1 MSEKTQIKV
10 AFSGGKKMPDKND
23 KFYIGDEEDG
33 TRVFWIPY
41 YRITEYHRPDG
52 TIDIIKMK

>member
-1 MSEKTQIKV
+1 
-10 AFSGGKKMPDKND
+10 MPDKND

-33 TRVFWIPY
+33 TRVFLITY